1 MDALVDFSWRL
12 YPAAVVMAVGA
23 ALLVW
28 GIRLEVQGLRRPTR
42 DPEHILSL
50 VRGLRLSILGLSVDE
65 LGVACIWQV
74 FWLFVLSLIFVGE
87 EMLEISF
94 VLLVLRRRQSKDLG
108 HLPVSLLNSYKPRYK
123 MQTTRKVAH
132 VDSFE
137 QTIYITHAPILA
149 PSLIWRTPWQVLAR

>member
-1 MDALVDFSWRL
+1 MAALVDLSWRL

-50 VRGLRLSILGLSVDE
+50 VRGLRLSILGFSVLG
-65 LGVACIWQV
+65 LGVAWIWQV
-74 FWLFVLSLIFVGE
+74 LWLFVLSLIFVGE

-94 VLLVLRRRQSKDLG
+94 VLFVLRRRKPKD
-108 HLPVSLLNSYKPRYK
+108 
-123 MQTTRKVAH
+123 
-132 VDSFE
+132 
-137 QTIYITHAPILA
+137 
-149 PSLIWRTPWQVLAR
+149 